1 MKRLFGL
8 ILMLVMLCMSSMVL
22 AATAYD
28 VTKGGD
34 TGIPAN
40 ALGPYVLSY
49 YIDADAANSGAGY
62 GAGDTAKVLAIPAG
76 SVVYGV
82 QVEIDTAEGAA
93 CTFDVGDSASATGYF
108 SNVDANNA
116 TVDSTILTFGGSA
129 PKYYSAKNE
138 LLLTFDSAATDAFKG
153 WVRMIVMPFK
163 Q

>member
-1 MKRLFGL
+1 MKRFLLAIFMTLF
-8 ILMLVMLCMSSMVL
+8 MATVAM

-28 VTKGGD
+28 LTKGGT

-40 ALGPYVLSY
+40 APGPYVLEY
-49 YIDADAANSGAGY
+49 YINADAANSGAGY
-62 GAGDTAKVLAIPAG
+62 GANDTAKVLVIPAG
-76 SVVYGV
+76 CVVYGV
-82 QVEIDTAEGAA
+82 QVEIDVAEGAA

-129 PKYYSAKNE
+129 PKYYAAKNE